1 MSDPLGK
8 RLRDEVE
15 KRREAGHYPPGV
27 EEEVDHLYE
36 RVVARP
42 ASVDTASLHRLV
54 SALATPFYASD
65 AEATSRVP
73 GGRLVHRWVARLR
86 RRHEQQLIGQ
96 LNDFAEAV
104 KNCLEALLKTIES
117 TPTHD
122 HPDLLGQVETLE
134 VQVAELRRRLNQ

>member
-1 MSDPLGK
+1 VADPLGK
-8 RLRDEVE
+8 QLRDEVE
-15 KRREAGHYPPGV
+15 KRRDAGRYPPGV
-27 EEEVDHLYE
+27 EEELDHLYE

-54 SALATPFYASD
+54 AELATPFYASD
-65 AEATSRVP
+65 ADATSRVP

-104 KNCLEALLKTIES
+104 KNCLEALLKSIES

>member
-8 RLRDEVE
+8 RLRDEVAN
-15 KRREAGHYPPGV
+15 RRDAGHYPPGV
-27 EEEVDHLYE
+27 EEELDHLYE

-73 GGRLVHRWVARLR
+73 GAARAPLGGRLGVGTSAAHR
-86 RRHEQQLIGQ
+86 QLHVSPGG
-96 LNDFAEAV
+96 E
-104 KNCLEALLKTIES
+104 NCLAALLKTI
-117 TPTHD
+117 
-122 HPDLLGQVETLE
+122 G
-134 VQVAELRRRLNQ
+134 RRQRTTIPISSGR